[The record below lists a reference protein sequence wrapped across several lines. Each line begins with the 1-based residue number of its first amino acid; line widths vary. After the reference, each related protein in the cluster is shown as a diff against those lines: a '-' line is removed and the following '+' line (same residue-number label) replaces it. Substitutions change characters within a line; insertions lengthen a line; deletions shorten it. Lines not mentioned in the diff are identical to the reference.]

1 MVAVL
6 LVGAG
11 GFIGSAARYAA
22 GGMVHRFTGFTF
34 PWGTVAVNIFGCFLI
49 GLIAALSESRQML
62 TPEIRLLVMVGVL
75 GGFTTFST
83 FGFETFQL
91 LRDGELLRAIFY
103 AGIQLLAGLIMVWI
117 GYTIAR

>member
-22 GGMVHRFTGFTF
+22 GGLVHRFTGFTF

-62 TPEIRLLVMVGVL
+62 TPEIRLLVMVGIL